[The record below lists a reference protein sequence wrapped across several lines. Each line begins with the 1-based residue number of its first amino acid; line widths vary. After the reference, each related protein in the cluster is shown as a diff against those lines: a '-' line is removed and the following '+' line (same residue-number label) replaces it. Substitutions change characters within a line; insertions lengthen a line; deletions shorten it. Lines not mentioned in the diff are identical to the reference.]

1 MTLVITERIAIT
13 RAVIVSRK
21 KSALSLTGLV
31 EMNVMQDILESC
43 ARAVYIIVLN
53 MMLLYLTHFCLKT
66 ACVFRNW
73 ENGNV
78 DYENTL
84 IFSDIIWTM
93 HRFCPRKQ
101 INNMD
106 FVGIEYLILVGLSY
120 ILSNDNL
127 SPTQQIYANSLT
139 CPLYLSFFS

>member
-53 MMLLYLTHFCLKT
+53 MMLLYLTYFCFKT
-66 ACVFRNW
+66 ACVFRN
-73 ENGNV
+73 
-78 DYENTL
+78 
-84 IFSDIIWTM
+84 
-93 HRFCPRKQ
+93 
-101 INNMD
+101 
-106 FVGIEYLILVGLSY
+106 
-120 ILSNDNL
+120 
-127 SPTQQIYANSLT
+127 
-139 CPLYLSFFS
+139 